1 MKQAGKDWKWFI
13 RMHSTEVSTTTPQKK
28 DGVGN
33 STPHLSRGYPHT
45 RTILKRLFNAGA
57 AGHSMYHSYTVSRRR
72 QK

>member
-13 RMHSTEVSTTTPQKK
+13 RMHSTEVSRTTPQKK

-45 RTILKRLFNAGA
+45 RTILKRQNIKQINNR
-57 AGHSMYHSYTVSRRR
+57 STIT
-72 QK
+72 